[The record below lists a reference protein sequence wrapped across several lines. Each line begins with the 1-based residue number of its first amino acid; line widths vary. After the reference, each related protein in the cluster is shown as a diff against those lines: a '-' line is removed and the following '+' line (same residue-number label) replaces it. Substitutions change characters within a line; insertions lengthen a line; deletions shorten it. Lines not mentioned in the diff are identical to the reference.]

1 MQASFIKTERETE
14 TETERECHSKK
25 PAAEPKPTAQVVG
38 DEDDEEAKARVDIW
52 KYVFGFTEMAVVKC
66 AIDLGIADAMAS
78 HPEPSISLSQLSSSL
93 GCCPSSLRRI
103 LRFLVH
109 RKIFRHHAD
118 DDAYSQTPLSR
129 RLLTRGENSMAAF
142 ILLESTPVMLAPWL
156 NLSSHVAGA
165 SAEAPPPFVVAHG
178 DDIWA
183 YSAANPGHSK
193 LINDAMACH
202 ARAAVP
208 ALAEDCPEV
217 FEGLL
222 RKAFP
227 WIRGINFDLPH
238 VVSGALPPC
247 EGVVHVGGDMFL
259 GVPKADAAF
268 LMWVLHDWSDSECVQ
283 ILKNCREAI
292 SESKSGKVIIAEAVI
307 GEKEDG
313 KLTGARLA
321 LDMVMMAH
329 TSGGK
334 ERTEKEWA
342 HVLASR
348 GRVRQVHYQAHT
360 RHSIHYRG
368 VSLKK

>member
-1 MQASFIKTERETE
+1 MALE
-14 TETERECHSKK
+14 K
-25 PAAEPKPTAQVVG
+25 PAAEPKPTAQVVSY
-38 DEDDEEAKARVDIW
+38 EDDEEAKAGVDIW

-78 HPEPSISLSQLSSSL
+78 HPEPSISLSQLSSEL

-118 DDAYSQTPLSR
+118 ADAYSQTPLSR

-165 SAEAPPPFVVAHG
+165 SAGAPPPFVTAHG
-178 DDIWA
+178 DDVWA
-183 YSAANPGHSK
+183 YSVANPGHSR
-193 LINDAMACH
+193 LIDDAMACH

-217 FEGLL
+217 FEGVLTVVDVGGGNGTALRLL

-238 VVSGALPPC
+238 VVAGALPPC
-247 EGVVHVGGDMFL
+247 EGVVDVGGDMFQ

-307 GEKEDG
+307 GEEEDG

-334 ERTEKEWA
+334 ERTEKDWA
-342 HVLASR
+342 HVLRDA
-348 GRVRQVHYQAHT
+348 GFAKYTIKPVRAIQ
-360 RHSIHYRG
+360 SIIEAFP
-368 VSLKK
+368 